1 MWKLSQFT
9 VVKDLA
15 DRDLLTHSLI
25 FSTRN
30 RRCFVVGNADWQAL
44 TAGLDAPETLPLPM
58 QATVRRLFR
67 DGYIVPRERD
77 ERAYFAAEFDTL
89 RYGHKAL
96 MPYVTV
102 TTACNIGCTYCYE
115 EGVQSQTMRTPVI
128 DGIIRWMERRIVED
142 GVTHINPGLFGG
154 EPLMYPNLLFEFMD
168 KFNAMRARHGAEGE
182 FSTSSNGVLLTD
194 ELAAGLRARGLVKA
208 QISIDGPQT
217 IHDQRRV
224 GKKGQPSFAES
235 LRGLRIAA
243 RHFPSVA
250 LKINFDRHNR
260 GHAEEVFDLIVAE
273 GLTDKISV
281 KLETIAHQMPG
292 SKVEHNPDYVIPPQS
307 EELADAYLQM
317 TLQCEARG
325 IQVSRDTAHTTPCM
339 FSSNHGVIFGP
350 DGTIYKCISL
360 VGRAEFGVGT
370 VFDDEYDR
378 VEYDKQM
385 NTHKRLDECF
395 SEACPYVPVCAG
407 GCAYESVVRT
417 GNYNTRFCTR
427 PFLQKFHYLRYLI
440 QHEDKLKALGM
451 RPVTAQEL
459 AASEVEV
466 QPPRPRLPVLQAAA
480 TSGCGTCG

>member
-1 MWKLSQFT
+1 MAIHGAM
-9 VVKDLA
+9 LA
-15 DRDLLTHSLI
+15 DARRNQALAQSLVAAVRPGDVVIDLGAGSGLLAMVAARQGARKVYAIERSSMAALA
-25 FSTRN
+25 
-30 RRCFVVGNADWQAL
+30 RRLVAQNGYQDVIEVVQADSFDWQLPERAQVL
-44 TAGLDAPETLPLPM
+44 ISETLGFAVFDE
-58 QATVRRLFR
+58 QFR
-67 DGYIVPRERD
+67 ACVADARDRMLVAGGRIIPERIDVHAAPVSPAAGIVD
-77 ERAYFAAEFDTL
+77 
-89 RYGHKAL
+89 
-96 MPYVTV
+96 
-102 TTACNIGCTYCYE
+102 IG
-115 EGVQSQTMRTPVI
+115 QM
-128 DGIIRWMERRIVED
+128 
-142 GVTHINPGLFGG
+142 
-154 EPLMYPNLLFEFMD
+154 
-168 KFNAMRARHGAEGE
+168 
-182 FSTSSNGVLLTD
+182 D
-194 ELAAGLRARGLVKA
+194 ELLGFDFSPLARLCRGA
-208 QISIDGPQT
+208 
-217 IHDQRRV
+217 HQR
-224 GKKGQPSFAES
+224 GY
-235 LRGLRIAA
+235 
-243 RHFPSVA
+243 
-250 LKINFDRHNR
+250 
-260 GHAEEVFDLIVAE
+260 
-273 GLTDKISV
+273 KISV

-427 PFLQKFHYLRYLI
+427 PFLQKFHYLRCLI

-466 QPPRPRLPVLQAAA
+466 QPPRPRLPVLQTAA